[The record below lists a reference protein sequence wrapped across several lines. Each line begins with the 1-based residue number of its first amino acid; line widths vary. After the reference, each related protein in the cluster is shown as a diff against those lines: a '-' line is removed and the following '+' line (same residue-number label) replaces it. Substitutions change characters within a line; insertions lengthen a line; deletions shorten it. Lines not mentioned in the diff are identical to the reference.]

1 MQETVIYQNIGDD
14 GEIEITQNEHH
25 RSLYLGSDA
34 KQSSMDLRHP
44 ERLILSYTRA
54 MMSCLLFQPAPRR
67 VLLLGLGGGSLA
79 RFILHH
85 FPACVIDAVEIRR
98 DVVKLAHGY
107 FRLPEQPSLK
117 VHIEDAQDFLDHK
130 KPGAEQYDLILV
142 DAFNHDGMADTIKTT
157 RFFAACR
164 DRISRSG
171 IVTVNLW
178 DHPSQDAQRIIGHME
193 RNFDG
198 NLLRLPVV
206 DKGNL
211 IVHAARDRNLLQL
224 DRCRAMARQLETA
237 LGIEFV
243 SLLRQLNQANRWR
256 SLVRLIQMWA
266 YRPAKNPRAEHYDS
280 ARRSKD

>member
-1 MQETVIYQNIGDD
+1 MPETIIHQNIGDD

-25 RSLYLGSDA
+25 RSLYLVSDA

-54 MMSCLLFQPAPRR
+54 MMSCLLFQPTPRR
-67 VLLLGLGGGSLA
+67 VLLLGLGGGSLV

-98 DVVKLAHGY
+98 DVVKLAYGY
-107 FRLPEQPSLK
+107 FRLPEQPNLK
-117 VHIEDAQDFLDHK
+117 VHIDDAQNFLDNST
-130 KPGAEQYDLILV
+130 PGHEQYDLILV
-142 DAFNHDGMADTIKTT
+142 DAFNHDGVAGTIKTEQ
-157 RFFAACR
+157 FFAACR

-178 DHPSQDAQRIIGHME
+178 DHPSQDTQHIIGNME
-193 RNFDG
+193 WNFDG
-198 NLLRLPVV
+198 DLLRLPVI

-224 DRCRAMARQLETA
+224 SSCRVMAHQLEA
-237 LGIEFV
+237 DLEIEFV
-243 SLLRQLNQANRWR
+243 SLLRQLRHANRWR
-256 SLVRLIQMWA
+256 SLVQLIQT
-266 YRPAKNPRAEHYDS
+266 
-280 ARRSKD
+280 